1 MKNSH
6 LVKERDHK
14 ALEHRRMA
22 AGRLFSKGVSQYKV
36 AKHFKVST
44 AAANQWHKAWR
55 ARGEDGLV
63 SIGNPGFASVYT
75 KEKKANLK
83 SLILEGPKKY
93 GYDTDFW
100 TVQRIAAM
108 ARRKLGIRLQITQTW
123 RTIISLGFSCQKPER
138 RAKERNERAIKEW
151 KIETFPRL
159 KKMGFA

>member
-6 LVKERDHK
+6 LVGERDHK
-14 ALEHRRMA
+14 ALERRRMA
-22 AGRLFSKGVSQYKV
+22 AGRMFSKGASQYKV

-44 AAANQWHKAWR
+44 AATNQWHTAWKAK
-55 ARGEDGLV
+55 GEDGLV
-63 SIGNPGFASVYT
+63 SKGDPGFASAYT
-75 KEKKANLK
+75 KEKKDNLK

-100 TVQRIAAM
+100 TVQRISTT
-108 ARRKLGIRLQITQTW
+108 ARKKLGINLHITQTW

-138 RAKERNERAIKEW
+138 RAKERDERAIREW
-151 KIETFPRL
+151 KIKTFPRL